1 MYRRIII
8 TSLAAAIACSAVG
21 KRPDFSADLARSGYV
36 HEILPLDKDNS
47 LDAFAAAK
55 TVLSERPVSTGNWS
69 YDGPGSLTIDS
80 TAVVM
85 SFPTW
90 LPERPK
96 GSPEDSDYALYGHAV
111 ARYRMPAENIEDYN
125 RIAFRI
131 KPDCP
136 GLRVASMCFH
146 MQNSYGT
153 PVKAGYNASTG
164 DHLLNLENGRWNDC
178 YLEIADLQRDR
189 VSELRFS
196 VSING
201 KDLTTSDTAWF
212 AIKDLRFQKVSDPDK
227 VSGWEPDDSDIVYSM
242 TGYDVHGRK
251 TAIAGSALSGKFS
264 LVDNT
269 TGKVVYSGKISSR
282 KTTTGIFNEI
292 DFSSFTRPGE
302 YVLECAGHRT
312 RPFAIGGDSIWDN
325 SQWRV
330 LNYIFGQRCGYHVPG
345 VHGKCHVDLFAVH
358 NGEKISFSGGWHDAG
373 DLSQQSLQTADVAYS
388 LLEASEKTS
397 ERNPVLSARLREE
410 ALWGLDFVLRCRFGD
425 GYRAS
430 SMGLLHW
437 QDGKI
442 DSYDDIHTVRV
453 QNAPFDNYLLSAY
466 EAYAARVLKEPAL
479 CDYLRRIA
487 LEDFAFA
494 EKQFDSVGNGGY
506 INPYEHTYSTS
517 MSQFMATVSWAA
529 SQLYALTGEQKFADK
544 ASEAIEYVLECQQT
558 DRIDGNK
565 CLCGFF
571 YRDRD
576 RRSLVHSIHQS
587 REQIYMQAL
596 DALCATQPHSQTATR
611 CLEAA
616 RRYGDYLK
624 AIIVYTAPYGMLP
637 SGVYRD
643 DEYLDTE
650 SFNALHIFAPDNAV
664 DMFKD
669 QLSMGE
675 KLSDHFYLKRFP
687 VWFNIFNGNLAIHF
701 SMGKSAAIAGRMFG
715 DKELKDIAREQ
726 LYWTVGK
733 NPFCQSLIYGEGHRY
748 PQMDSF
754 SSGELTGE
762 MPVGIRNLG
771 NSDEPYW
778 PQINNACYKEVWVT
792 SAGKWLSLLAEL

>member
-1 MYRRIII
+1 MYTRIITI
-8 TSLAAAIACSAVG
+8 FLTMALAWCVYGQEA
-21 KRPDFSADLARSGYV
+21 DFDAELARTGYI
-36 HEILPLDKDNS
+36 HEILPLDRANS
-47 LDAFAAAK
+47 LEAVAAAK
-55 TVLSERPVSTGNWS
+55 LVLAERAVNVGTWDF
-69 YDGPGSLTIDS
+69 DGIGSMRTDS
-80 TAVVM
+80 TAIVM
-85 SFPTW
+85 TFPTW
-90 LPERPK
+90 LPARPK
-96 GSPEDSDYALYGHAV
+96 GGADDADYALYGHAV
-111 ARYRMPAENIEDYN
+111 ARYRMSGENFEEFN
-125 RIAFRI
+125 RIAFRV

-136 GLRVASMCFH
+136 GQRVTSMCFY
-146 MQNSYGT
+146 MQNSRHT
-153 PVKAGYNASTG
+153 PVKEGYNVATG
-164 DHLLNLENGRWNDC
+164 DHLLNLENGRWNEC
-178 YLEIADLQRDR
+178 YLEIADLQRDH

-201 KDLTTSDTAWF
+201 KDLTTPDTASF
-212 AIKDLRFQKVSDPDK
+212 AIKDIRFQKILKPDK
-227 VSGWEPDDSDIVYSM
+227 VSGWEPDEDAIVYSM
-242 TGYDVHGRK
+242 TGYSTDGRK
-251 TAIAGSALSGKFS
+251 TAVAGSSLSGKFS
-264 LVDNT
+264 LVDNVT
-269 TGKVVYSGKISSR
+269 GKTVFTGKVR
-282 KTTTGIFNEI
+282 RRTTSIGTFNEI
-292 DFSSFTRPGE
+292 DFTSFSQPGQ
-302 YVLECAGHRT
+302 YYLLCSGHRT
-312 RPFAIGGDSIWDN
+312 RPFAIGDESIWDN

-330 LNYIFGQRCGYHVPG
+330 INYIFGQRCGYHVPG

-358 NGEKISFSGGWHDAG
+358 DGEKISFSGGWHDAG
-373 DLSQQSLQTADVAYS
+373 DMSQQSLQTADVAYS
-388 LLEASEKTS
+388 LLEASEKAAC
-397 ERNPVLSARLREE
+397 RNPVLSARLREE

-442 DSYDDIHTVRV
+442 DSYDDIHSVRV

-466 EAYAARVLKEPAL
+466 EAYAARVLPEAAMR
-479 CDYLRRIA
+479 DYLRRVA

-494 EKQFDSVGNGGY
+494 EKQFKIVGNGGY

-529 SQLYALTGEQKFADK
+529 SQLYALTGEQRFADK
-544 ASEAIEYVLECQQT
+544 AAEAIDYVLCCQQT
-558 DRIDGNK
+558 DPIDGHK

-571 YRDRD
+571 YRDMT

-596 DALCATQPHSQTATR
+596 DALCSTQPESATASR
-611 CLEAA
+611 CLYAA
-616 RRYGDYLK
+616 RLYGDYLK
-624 AIIVYTAPYGMLP
+624 SIISYTAPYGMLP

-643 DEYLDTE
+643 DEYLDAE
-650 SFNALHIFAPDNAV
+650 GFNSLHIFAPDNAV
-664 DMFKD
+664 DLFKE
-669 QLSMGE
+669 QIAQGE
-675 KLSDHFYLKRFP
+675 RLSDHFFMKRFP
-687 VWFNIFNGNLAIHF
+687 IWFNIFNGNLAIHF
-701 SMGKSAAIAGRMFG
+701 SMGKSAAIVGRMLG
-715 DKELKDIAREQ
+715 DSVLTDIAREQ